1 MRTGTGVV
9 EEVCPN
15 GLVRYRPTAI
25 IYIRPAATACVP
37 TMSSSTL

>member
-15 GLVRYRPTAI
+15 GLVKIQTNRNNLYSPCSDSMCADN
-25 IYIRPAATACVP
+25 V
-37 TMSSSTL
+37 SSTL

>member
-15 GLVRYRPTAI
+15 GLVKIQTNSNNLYSDRKS
-25 IYIRPAATACVP
+25 VV
-37 TMSSSTL
+37 